1 MKFDFTNAFG
11 ENLSDGVRYEDIKGI
26 TGRLHAF
33 LENFRQNPPGFAKV
47 FNDQSHIDSILEM
60 AEKCKHFENFVLV
73 GIGGSALGNQAI
85 QGALRHPMWNNLSR
99 EKRNNLPRFF
109 VMDNVDPE
117 QIGSILDVIDP
128 AESLFNVV
136 SKSGSTAETMSNYLI
151 VRGLLETRGLNPRD
165 HLVFTTDPVEGVL
178 RKIAIDEDIPVL
190 DIPPNVGGRFSVL
203 TSVGL
208 LSAASLGVDIKK
220 MLDGAQEELDRFKE
234 EDDTFKNPVLLNAA
248 IHYLYSQKGKSI
260 SVMMPYSNALY
271 TLADWYR
278 QLWAESLGKEK
289 SLTGETVHAGQTP
302 IKSLGTIDQHS
313 QVQLYMEGPNDK
325 VITFLKVENFRRN
338 LKIPVIHQDRKELS
352 YLCGHELEELINYEQ
367 EATSLALL
375 EHGRPNL
382 TISFESIDEVE
393 IGRFFGYYE
402 ILVTAMG
409 HLYNINTF
417 DQPGVEL
424 GKKNT
429 YALMNRKGYEN
440 QKAHIEDLKKN
451 LKIFKI

>member
-11 ENLSDGVRYEDIKGI
+11 ENLSDGIRYEDIKGI
-26 TGRLHAF
+26 TGRLHTF

-47 FNDQSHIDSILEM
+47 FSDQSHIGSILKM
-60 AEKCKHFENFVLV
+60 AERCKNFENFVLV

-85 QGALRHPMWNNLSR
+85 QGALRHPMWNSLPR
-99 EKRNNLPRFF
+99 EKRNNLPKFF

-117 QIGSILDVIDP
+117 HIGSILDVIDP
-128 AESLFNVV
+128 AESVFNVV

-151 VRGLLETRGLNPRD
+151 VRGLLETRGLDPRD
-165 HLVFTTDPVEGVL
+165 HLIFTTDPVEGVL

-203 TSVGL
+203 TAVGL
-208 LSAASLGVDIKK
+208 LSAAALGVDIRK
-220 MLDGAQEELDRFKE
+220 MLNGAQEELDRFKE
-234 EDDTFKNPVLLNAA
+234 EDDTFKNPVLLNSA

-325 VITFLKVENFRRN
+325 IITFLRVEKFRRN
-338 LKIPVIHQDRKELS
+338 LKIPVIHHDRKELS
-352 YLCGHELEELINYEQ
+352 YLCGHGLEELINYEQ
-367 EATSLALL
+367 EATGLALL

-382 TISFESIDEVE
+382 TISLESIDEGE

-409 HLYNINTF
+409 FLYNINTF

-429 YALMNRKGYEN
+429 YALMNRKGYED
-440 QKAHIEDLKKN
+440 QKTHIEDLKKN
-451 LKIFKI
+451 LKTFKI

>member
-26 TGRLHAF
+26 TGRLHSF
-33 LENFRQNPPGFAKV
+33 LENFRQNPPGFSKV
-47 FNDQSHIDSILEM
+47 FSDLSHVDSILKM
-60 AEKCKHFENFVLV
+60 AERCKNFENFVLV

-85 QGALRHPMWNNLSR
+85 QGALRHPMWNSLPR

-128 AESLFNVV
+128 AESVFNVV

-151 VRGLLETRGLNPRD
+151 VRGLLETRGLNPKD
-165 HLVFTTDPVEGVL
+165 HIIFTTDPVEGVL

-190 DIPPNVGGRFSVL
+190 DIPSNVGGRFSVL

-325 VITFLKVENFRRN
+325 VITFLRVENFRRK

-352 YLCGHELEELINYEQ
+352 YLCGHDLEELINYEQ
-367 EATSLALL
+367 EATGLALL

-409 HLYNINTF
+409 FLYNINTF

-429 YALMNRKGYEN
+429 YALMNRKGYES

-451 LKIFKI
+451 LKTFKI

>member
-1 MKFDFTNAFG
+1 LKFDFTNSIG
-11 ENLSDGVRYEDIKGI
+11 GNLKDGITLEDIKSI
-26 TGRLHAF
+26 SGRLHAF
-33 LENFRQNPPGFAKV
+33 LEAFRQNAPGFVKIL
-47 FNDQSHIDSILEM
+47 NDPAHLEKILKMGEY
-60 AEKCKHFENFVLV
+60 CKHFDDFVLA

-85 QGALRHPMWNNLSR
+85 FGALFHPDWNALSK
-99 EKRNNLPRFF
+99 EERNGLPRFF

-117 QIGSILDVIDP
+117 HIASILDVIDI
-128 AESLFNVV
+128 SKSVFNIV
-136 SKSGSTAETMSNYLI
+136 SKSGSTSETMANYLV
-151 VRGLLETRGLNPRD
+151 VRGLLETRGLDPKA
-165 HLVFTTDPVEGVL
+165 HLIFTTDPEEGVL
-178 RKIAIDEDIPVL
+178 RKIAIDEGIPTL
-190 DIPPNVGGRFSVL
+190 DVPSNVGGRFSVL

-208 LSAASLGVDIKK
+208 LSASAMGVDVKTLLEGASEEVKK
-220 MLDGAQEELDRFKE
+220 FRE

-248 IHYLYSQKGKSI
+248 LHYLYSKNGQSI

-325 VITFLKVENFRRN
+325 IITFLRVEKFRRN
-338 LKIPVIHQDRKELS
+338 LKIPVVHQDRKELS
-352 YLCGHELEELINYEQ
+352 YLCGMELAKLINSEQ

-382 TISFESIDEVE
+382 TISFDAIDERE

-402 ILVTAMG
+402 LLVMAMG
-409 HLYNINTF
+409 FLYNINTF

-424 GKKNT
+424 GKQNT
-429 YALMNRKGYEN
+429 YALMNRKGYEQ
-440 QKAHIEDLKKN
+440 QKLHIEEIKKGLKS
-451 LKIFKI
+451 FKL

>member
-1 MKFDFTNAFG
+1 MKFDFTNALG
-11 ENLSDGVRYEDIKGI
+11 ENLFDGVKYEDIKGI

-33 LENFRQNPPGFAKV
+33 LENFRQNPPGFSKV
-47 FNDQSHIDSILEM
+47 FKDMSHLEKILEM
-60 AEKCKHFENFVLV
+60 AERCKKFDNFVLV

-85 QGALRHPMWNNLSR
+85 QGALRHPMWNSLPKD
-99 EKRNNLPRFF
+99 ERNNLPKFF

-117 QIGSILDVIDP
+117 HIASILDMIDP
-128 AESLFNVV
+128 AKSIFNVV
-136 SKSGSTAETMSNYLI
+136 SKSGSTAETMSNYLVI
-151 VRGLLETRGLNPRD
+151 RGLLETRGLDPKD
-165 HLVFTTDPVEGVL
+165 HLIFTTDPDEGVL
-178 RKIAIDEDIPVL
+178 RKIAIDEDIPAL

-208 LSAASLGVDIKK
+208 LSAASVDVNVKE
-220 MLDGAQEELDRFKE
+220 MLDGAQEELDEFKN

-248 IHYLYSQKGKSI
+248 IHYLYSQRGKTI

-302 IKSLGTIDQHS
+302 VKSLGTIDQHS

-325 VITFLKVENFRRN
+325 IITFLRVEKFRRN
-338 LKIPVIHQDRKELS
+338 LRIPVIHQDRKELS
-352 YLCGHELEELINYEQ
+352 YLCAHELEELINYEQ
-367 EATSLALL
+367 EATALALL

-382 TISFESIDEVE
+382 TISFETVNERE

-409 HLYNINTF
+409 FLYNINTF

-424 GKKNT
+424 GKQNT

-440 QKAHIEDLKKN
+440 QKSHIEDIKKN

>member
-1 MKFDFTNAFG
+1 MKFDFTNALG
-11 ENLSDGVRYEDIKGI
+11 ENLLDGIKYEDIKGI

-33 LENFRQNPPGFAKV
+33 LENFRQNPPGFVKV
-47 FNDQSHIDSILEM
+47 FKDSSHLEQILKV
-60 AEKCKHFENFVLV
+60 ADKCKQFENFVLV
-73 GIGGSALGNQAI
+73 GIGGSALGNQAVF
-85 QGALRHPMWNNLSR
+85 GALFHPMWNSLPKD
-99 EKRNNLPRFF
+99 KRNGFPRFF

-117 QIGSILDVIDP
+117 HIASILDIVDP
-128 AESLFNVV
+128 AESVFNIV
-136 SKSGSTAETMSNYLI
+136 SKSGSTSETMANYLV
-151 VRGLLETRGLNPRD
+151 VRGILEARGLDPRE
-165 HLVFTTDPVEGVL
+165 HLVFTTDPNEGVL
-178 RKIAIDEDIPVL
+178 RKISIDENIPTLEV
-190 DIPPNVGGRFSVL
+190 PSNVGGRFSVL
-203 TSVGL
+203 TAVGL
-208 LSAASLGVDIKK
+208 LSGASTGVDVKK
-220 MLDGAQEELDRFKE
+220 MLDGAQEEVNGFKN

-248 IHYLYSQKGKSI
+248 IHYLYSRSGKSI

-289 SLTGETVHAGQTP
+289 SLTGETVNAGQTP

-325 VITFLKVENFRRN
+325 VITFLRVESFRRN
-338 LKIPVIHQDRKELS
+338 LKIPTVHQDRKELS
-352 YLCGHELEELINYEQ
+352 YLCNNEMKDLINYEQ

-382 TISFESIDEVE
+382 TISFDAIDETE

-402 ILVTAMG
+402 LLVTVMG
-409 HLYNINTF
+409 FLYNINTF

-424 GKKNT
+424 GKQNT
-429 YALMNRKGYEN
+429 YALMNRKGYEA
-440 QKAHIEDLKKN
+440 QKQHIEDVKKN